1 MARQKGLGENGLKR
15 LIKWIKQYMGTV
27 SRVEWDDNE
36 KKLYYQDRNS
46 DTQTMVNIKEKILNL
61 AYPVGTIYISTT
73 DVNPSTFLGGS
84 WAYIKDRFLI
94 GAGNDYTV
102 KQQGGVTEITI
113 ERKHLPKFNWYTESG
128 GAHGHYLVCEYG
140 MSAGLTH
147 NPNQLNYMQPA
158 NSSAGTRYESS
169 SPVVWSGS
177 HSHTFYMNPNTDQS
191 NINILPPY
199 YGAFIFERIA

>member
-27 SRVEWDDNE
+27 SRVEWDDDE

-140 MSAGLTH
+140 MSAGLTNH
-147 NPNQLNYMQPA
+147 PDGETYMQPA
-158 NSSAGTRYESS
+158 NTSAGTRDERS

-177 HSHTFYMNPNTDQS
+177 HSHTFHMNPNSTQS

>member
-1 MARQKGLGENGLKR
+1 MARQKGLGEVGLKR

-27 SRVEWDDNE
+27 SRVEWDDTD

-61 AYPVGTIYISTT
+61 AYPVGTIYISTN
-73 DVNPSTFLGGS
+73 DVNPSTFLGGT

-94 GAGNDYTV
+94 GAGNNYSV
-102 KQQGGVTEITI
+102 KSTGGEAEITL
-113 ERKHLPKFNWYTESG
+113 ERKQFPKFYWRTENDG
-128 GAHGHYLVCEYG
+128 EHGHYLVCEYG
-140 MSAGLTH
+140 MSQGLNCH
-147 NPNQLNYMQPA
+147 PNQLNYMQPA

-169 SPVVWSGS
+169 SPIVNGGS
-177 HSHTFYMNPNTDQS
+177 HNHSFYMNPNSTQS
-191 NINILPPY
+191 PITKLPPY

>member
-27 SRVEWDDNE
+27 SHVEWDDDE
-36 KKLYYQDRNS
+36 KKLSYQDRNS
-46 DTQTMVNIKEKILNL
+46 DTQTIVDIKKKILDL
-61 AYPVGTIYISTT
+61 AYPVGTVYISTSN
-73 DVNPSTFLGGS
+73 VNPSTFLGGT
-84 WAYIKDRFLI
+84 WTTIQDRFLV
-94 GAGNDYTV
+94 GAGNNYSIR
-102 KQQGGVTEITI
+102 QMGGEAEITL
-113 ERKHLPKFNWYTESG
+113 ERKYLPKFEWYTESG
-128 GAHGHYLVCEYG
+128 GAHGHYLQCEYG

-177 HSHTFYMNPNTDQS
+177 HNHTFYMNPNSEQTP
-191 NINILPPY
+191 INKLPPY
-199 YGAFIFERIA
+199 YGAFIFRRTA